1 MPHRRSTSLMDRGTS
16 LYNNC
21 RSASDN
27 LSFDATA
34 SQVPT
39 SIENS
44 GQSNLAKGDI
54 VRLTKILSISFIIFA
69 RWQHVS
75 RSWSWGYIWDPYFG
89 RRGGRSRVGG
99 HLCIVTTA
107 LSPTM
112 CRRMF
117 PTIKSTELGHFGAK
131 FREAGHNNM
140 ISSAYRTYFCI
151 PDSKSSKTVYDRCH

>member
-1 MPHRRSTSLMDRGTS
+1 MVNKRFT
-16 LYNNC
+16 
-21 RSASDN
+21 
-27 LSFDATA
+27 
-34 SQVPT
+34 
-39 SIENS
+39 
-44 GQSNLAKGDI
+44 KGDI

-151 PDSKSSKTVYDRCH
+151 PDSKSSKTVHTIAAIKMTSSHFHQSQLRSRFATSFNSLNWA